1 MSAFDF
7 FAPRASHSCKF
18 TTPGDTHTGTIIEVG
33 DARQATEFGSNEPA
47 FWDREKTRPKM
58 QVAVTLDTAE
68 RDPQDASDTG
78 KRTLWVVEDGRSGSI
93 LSAIRQ
99 AVHQAGAGTID
110 IGGQLTV
117 AFSGFGPNSKNPAN
131 PRKVYSASYVPPAPA
146 GGMFTSQEPA
156 QPAAAPAAPVAPA
169 PVAQPA
175 PAAPAPVAQPA
186 AAPAA
191 PVAPAP
197 VAQPAPAAPAPV
209 AQPAA
214 PATPAPVPA
223 VPEAVRNAVSALI
236 ATGQSDEQIA
246 ATLAGTGLPV
256 TAETVAAVR
265 GA

>member
-7 FAPRASHSCKF
+7 FAPRASHSWKF
-18 TTPGDTHTGTIIEVG
+18 TNPGDTHTGTITEVS
-33 DARQATEFGSNEPA
+33 DARQATEYGSNELA
-47 FWDREKTRPKM
+47 YWDKERTRPKM

-68 RDPQDASDTG
+68 RDPQDANDTG

-117 AFSGFGPNSKNPAN
+117 TFSGFDPNSKNPAN
-131 PRKVYSASYVPPAPA
+131 PRKIYTAAYVPPAPA
-146 GGMFTSQEPA
+146 GGMFTNQAPA
-156 QPAAAPAAPVAPA
+156 QPAA
-169 PVAQPA
+169 PA
-175 PAAPAPVAQPA
+175 PAAPAPAP
-186 AAPAA
+186 AAPAQ

-197 VAQPAPAAPAPV
+197 AAQPAQPV
-209 AQPAA
+209 AA

-223 VPEAVRNAVSALI
+223 VPDAVRQAVTALI
-236 ATGQSDEQIA
+236 ATGQTDEQIA

-256 TAETVAAVR
+256 TAETVATIRAT
-265 GA
+265 AA

>member
-7 FAPRASHSCKF
+7 FAPRASHSWKF
-18 TTPGDTHTGTIIEVG
+18 TNPGDTHTGTITEVS
-33 DARQATEFGSNEPA
+33 DARQATEYGSNELA
-47 FWDREKTRPKM
+47 YWDKERTRPKM

-68 RDPQDASDTG
+68 RDPQDSNDTG

-117 AFSGFGPNSKNPAN
+117 AFSGFDPNSKNPAN
-131 PRKVYSASYVPPAPA
+131 PRKIYAASYVPPAPA
-146 GGMFTSQEPA
+146 GGMFTNQAPA
-156 QPAAAPAAPVAPA
+156 QPVAAPATPAPAPAQPVAPA

-175 PAAPAPVAQPA
+175 PAAAPAQP
-186 AAPAA
+186 
-191 PVAPAP
+191 V
-197 VAQPAPAAPAPV
+197 
-209 AQPAA
+209 AA

-223 VPEAVRNAVSALI
+223 VPDAIRQAVTALI
-236 ATGQSDEQIA
+236 ATGQADEQIA

-256 TAETVAAVR
+256 TTETVATIRAT
-265 GA
+265 AA

>member
-7 FAPRASHSCKF
+7 FAPRASHSWKF
-18 TTPGDTHTGTIIEVG
+18 ANPGDTHTGTITEVS
-33 DARQATEFGSNEPA
+33 DARQATEYGSNELA
-47 FWDREKTRPKM
+47 YWDKERTRPKM

-68 RDPQDASDTG
+68 RDPQDSNDTG

-117 AFSGFGPNSKNPAN
+117 TFSGFDPNSKNPAN
-131 PRKVYSASYVPPAPA
+131 PRKIYAASYVPPAPA
-146 GGMFTSQEPA
+146 GGMFTSQAPA
-156 QPAAAPAAPVAPA
+156 Q

-175 PAAPAPVAQPA
+175 PAPATPAAPAPAPVAQPA
-186 AAPAA
+186 A
-191 PVAPAP
+191 
-197 VAQPAPAAPAPV
+197 PAPAAQPV
-209 AQPAA
+209 AA

-223 VPEAVRNAVSALI
+223 VPDAVRQAVTALI
-236 ATGQSDEQIA
+236 GTGQADEQIA

-256 TAETVAAVR
+256 TAETVATIRA
-265 GA
+265 AA

>member
-7 FAPRASHSCKF
+7 FAPRASHSWKF
-18 TTPGDTHTGTIIEVG
+18 TNPGDTHTGTITEVS

-47 FWDREKTRPKM
+47 YWDREKTRPKM

-68 RDPQDASDTG
+68 RDPQDANDTG

-99 AVHQAGAGTID
+99 AVHQVGAGTID

-117 AFSGFGPNSKNPAN
+117 TFSGFDPNSKNPAN

-146 GGMFTSQEPA
+146 GGMFTNQAPA
-156 QPAAAPAAPVAPA
+156 QPVA
-169 PVAQPA
+169 PA
-175 PAAPAPVAQPA
+175 PAAPAAPAQPVAPA
-186 AAPAA
+186 AAPAQ
-191 PVAPAP
+191 PV
-197 VAQPAPAAPAPV
+197 
-209 AQPAA
+209 AA

-223 VPEAVRNAVSALI
+223 VPDAVRQAVTALI
-236 ATGQSDEQIA
+236 ATGQTDEQIA

-256 TAETVAAVR
+256 TAETVATIRA
-265 GA
+265 AN

>member
-7 FAPRASHSCKF
+7 FAPRASHSWKF
-18 TTPGDTHTGTIIEVG
+18 TNPGDTHTGTIIEVS

-47 FWDREKTRPKM
+47 YWDREKTRPKM

-117 AFSGFGPNSKNPAN
+117 AFSGFDPNSKNPAN
-131 PRKVYSASYVPPAPA
+131 PRKIYAASYVPPAPA
-146 GGMFTSQEPA
+146 GGMFTNQAPA
-156 QPAAAPAAPVAPA
+156 QPVAAPAPAAPAAPAQPVPAAPVAPA
-169 PVAQPA
+169 PAQP
-175 PAAPAPVAQPA
+175 V
-186 AAPAA
+186 
-191 PVAPAP
+191 
-197 VAQPAPAAPAPV
+197 
-209 AQPAA
+209 AA

-223 VPEAVRNAVSALI
+223 VPDAVRQAVTALI
-236 ATGQSDEQIA
+236 ATGQTDEQIA

-256 TAETVAAVR
+256 TAETVATIRA
-265 GA
+265 AA

>member
-7 FAPRASHSCKF
+7 FAPRASHSWKF
-18 TTPGDTHTGTIIEVG
+18 TTPGDTHTGTITEVS

-47 FWDREKTRPKM
+47 YWDREKTRPKM

-68 RDPQDASDTG
+68 RDPQDANDTG

-99 AVHQAGAGTID
+99 AVHQVGAGTID

-117 AFSGFGPNSKNPAN
+117 TFSGFDPNSKNPAN

-156 QPAAAPAAPVAPA
+156 QPAAPVAT
-169 PVAQPA
+169 
-175 PAAPAPVAQPA
+175 
-186 AAPAA
+186 
-191 PVAPAP
+191 
-197 VAQPAPAAPAPV
+197 
-209 AQPAA
+209 

-223 VPEAVRNAVSALI
+223 VPDAVRQAVTALI
-236 ATGQSDEQIA
+236 GTGQADEQIA

-256 TAETVAAVR
+256 TAETVATIRA
-265 GA
+265 AA

>member
-7 FAPRASHSCKF
+7 FAPRASHSWKF
-18 TTPGDTHTGTIIEVG
+18 ATPGDTHTGTITEVS

-47 FWDREKTRPKM
+47 YWDREKTRPKM

-68 RDPQDASDTG
+68 RDPQDANDTG

-117 AFSGFGPNSKNPAN
+117 TFSGFDPNSKNPAN
-131 PRKVYSASYVPPAPA
+131 PRKIYAASYVPPAPA
-146 GGMFTSQEPA
+146 GGMFTSQAPA
-156 QPAAAPAAPVAPA
+156 Q

-175 PAAPAPVAQPA
+175 PAPATPAAPAPAPVAQPA
-186 AAPAA
+186 A
-191 PVAPAP
+191 
-197 VAQPAPAAPAPV
+197 PAPAAQPV
-209 AQPAA
+209 AA

-223 VPEAVRNAVSALI
+223 VPDAVRQAVTALI
-236 ATGQSDEQIA
+236 GTGQTDEQIA

-256 TAETVAAVR
+256 TAETVATIRA
-265 GA
+265 AA

>member
-7 FAPRASHSCKF
+7 FAPRASHSWKF
-18 TTPGDTHTGTIIEVG
+18 VSPGDTHTGTITEVS

-47 FWDREKTRPKM
+47 YWDREKTRPKM

-68 RDPQDASDTG
+68 RDPQDANDTG

-99 AVHQAGAGTID
+99 AVHQVGAGTID

-117 AFSGFGPNSKNPAN
+117 TFSGFDPNSKNPAN
-131 PRKVYSASYVPPAPA
+131 PRKVYTAAYQAPAPA
-146 GGMFTSQEPA
+146 GGMFTNQAPA
-156 QPAAAPAAPVAPA
+156 QPAAAPA

-175 PAAPAPVAQPA
+175 PAAAPAQP
-186 AAPAA
+186 
-191 PVAPAP
+191 V
-197 VAQPAPAAPAPV
+197 
-209 AQPAA
+209 A

-223 VPEAVRNAVSALI
+223 VPDAVRQAVTALI
-236 ATGQSDEQIA
+236 GTGQSDEQIA

-256 TAETVAAVR
+256 TAETVATIRAT
-265 GA
+265 AA

>member
-7 FAPRASHSCKF
+7 FAPRASHSWKF
-18 TTPGDTHTGTIIEVG
+18 TNPGDTHTGTITEVS
-33 DARQATEFGSNEPA
+33 DARQATEYGSNEPA
-47 FWDREKTRPKM
+47 YWDKERTRPKM
-58 QVAVTLDTAE
+58 QVAVTLDTTE
-68 RDPQDASDTG
+68 RDPQDSNDTG

-117 AFSGFGPNSKNPAN
+117 AFSGFDPNSKNPAN
-131 PRKVYSASYVPPAPA
+131 PRKIYAASYVPPAPA
-146 GGMFTSQEPA
+146 GGMFTSQAPA
-156 QPAAAPAAPVAPA
+156 Q

-175 PAAPAPVAQPA
+175 PAPATPAAPAPAPVAQ
-186 AAPAA
+186 
-191 PVAPAP
+191 
-197 VAQPAPAAPAPV
+197 PAAPAPV

-223 VPEAVRNAVSALI
+223 VPDAVRQAVTALI
-236 ATGQSDEQIA
+236 ATGQADEQIA

-256 TAETVAAVR
+256 TAETVATIRA
-265 GA
+265 AA

>member
-7 FAPRASHSCKF
+7 FAPRASHSWKF
-18 TTPGDTHTGTIIEVG
+18 TNPGDTHTGTITEVS

-47 FWDREKTRPKM
+47 YWDREKTRPKM

-68 RDPQDASDTG
+68 RDPQDANDTG

-117 AFSGFGPNSKNPAN
+117 AFSGFDPNSKNPAN
-131 PRKVYSASYVPPAPA
+131 PRKIYSASYVPPAPA
-146 GGMFTSQEPA
+146 GGMFTNQAPAQPVA
-156 QPAAAPAAPVAPA
+156 QPAAAPAPAAPAAPAQPVAPA

-175 PAAPAPVAQPA
+175 PAAP
-186 AAPAA
+186 
-191 PVAPAP
+191 VAPAP
-197 VAQPAPAAPAPV
+197 AAQAV
-209 AQPAA
+209 AA

-223 VPEAVRNAVSALI
+223 VPDAIRQAVTALI
-236 ATGQSDEQIA
+236 ATGQDDATIA

-256 TAETVAAVR
+256 TAETVATIRA
-265 GA
+265 AA

>member
-7 FAPRASHSCKF
+7 FAPRASHSWKF
-18 TTPGDTHTGTIIEVG
+18 TNPGDTHTGTITEVS
-33 DARQATEFGSNEPA
+33 DARQATEYGSNELA
-47 FWDREKTRPKM
+47 YWDKERTRPKM

-68 RDPQDASDTG
+68 RDPQDANDTG

-117 AFSGFGPNSKNPAN
+117 TFSGFDPNSKNPAN
-131 PRKVYSASYVPPAPA
+131 PRKIYAASYVPPAPA
-146 GGMFTSQEPA
+146 GGMFTSQAPA
-156 QPAAAPAAPVAPA
+156 QPVAAPAAPVAPA
-169 PVAQPA
+169 PAAPAAQPA
-175 PAAPAPVAQPA
+175 PAT
-186 AAPAA
+186 
-191 PVAPAP
+191 
-197 VAQPAPAAPAPV
+197 PAAPAPV

-223 VPEAVRNAVSALI
+223 VPDAIRQAVTALI
-236 ATGQSDEQIA
+236 ATGQADEQIA

-256 TAETVAAVR
+256 TAETVATIRAT
-265 GA
+265 AA

>member
-7 FAPRASHSCKF
+7 FAPRASHSWKF
-18 TTPGDTHTGTIIEVG
+18 TNPGDTHTGTITEVS

-47 FWDREKTRPKM
+47 YWDREKTRPKM

-68 RDPQDASDTG
+68 RDPQDANDTG

-117 AFSGFGPNSKNPAN
+117 IFSGFDPNSKNPAN

-146 GGMFTSQEPA
+146 GGMFTNQAPA
-156 QPAAAPAAPVAPA
+156 QPVAPAAAPAQPV
-169 PVAQPA
+169 
-175 PAAPAPVAQPA
+175 
-186 AAPAA
+186 
-191 PVAPAP
+191 
-197 VAQPAPAAPAPV
+197 
-209 AQPAA
+209 AA

-223 VPEAVRNAVSALI
+223 VPDAVRQAVTALI
-236 ATGQSDEQIA
+236 ATGQADEQIA

-256 TAETVAAVR
+256 TAETVATIRA
-265 GA
+265 AA

>member
-7 FAPRASHSCKF
+7 FAPRASHSWKF
-18 TTPGDTHTGTIIEVG
+18 TTPGDTHTGTITEVG
-33 DARQATEFGSNEPA
+33 DARQATEYGSNELA
-47 FWDREKTRPKM
+47 FWDKERTRPKM
-58 QVAVTLDTAE
+58 QVAVTLDTTE
-68 RDPQDASDTG
+68 RDPQDANDTG

-117 AFSGFGPNSKNPAN
+117 AFSGFDPNSKNPAN
-131 PRKVYSASYVPPAPA
+131 PRKVYAASYVPPAPA
-146 GGMFTSQEPA
+146 GGMFTNQDTA
-156 QPAAAPAAPVAPA
+156 QPAAPAPAAPAPAPAAPAQPVAPAPAA

-186 AAPAA
+186 TQ
-191 PVAPAP
+191 PV
-197 VAQPAPAAPAPV
+197 
-209 AQPAA
+209 AA

-223 VPEAVRNAVSALI
+223 VPDAVRNAVSALI
-236 ATGQSDEQIA
+236 ATGQTDEQIA

>member
-7 FAPRASHSCKF
+7 FAPRASHSWKF
-18 TTPGDTHTGTIIEVG
+18 TNPGDTHTGTITEVS
-33 DARQATEFGSNEPA
+33 DARQATEYGSNELA
-47 FWDREKTRPKM
+47 YWDKERTRPKM

-68 RDPQDASDTG
+68 RDPQDANDTG

-117 AFSGFGPNSKNPAN
+117 AFSGFDPNSKNPAN
-131 PRKVYSASYVPPAPA
+131 PRKIYTAAYVPPAPA
-146 GGMFTSQEPA
+146 GGMFTNQAPA
-156 QPAAAPAAPVAPA
+156 QPAAAPAPA
-169 PVAQPA
+169 APA
-175 PAAPAPVAQPA
+175 PAAPAQ
-186 AAPAA
+186 

-197 VAQPAPAAPAPV
+197 AAQPV
-209 AQPAA
+209 AA

-223 VPEAVRNAVSALI
+223 VPDAVRQAVTALI
-236 ATGQSDEQIA
+236 ATGQADEQIA

-256 TAETVAAVR
+256 TAETVATIRAT
-265 GA
+265 AA

>member
-7 FAPRASHSCKF
+7 FAPRASHSWKF
-18 TTPGDTHTGTIIEVG
+18 TNPGDTHTGTITEVS
-33 DARQATEFGSNEPA
+33 DARQATEYGSNELA
-47 FWDREKTRPKM
+47 YWDKERTRPKM

-68 RDPQDASDTG
+68 RDPQDANDTG

-117 AFSGFGPNSKNPAN
+117 AFSGFDPNSKNPAN
-131 PRKVYSASYVPPAPA
+131 PRKIYSASYVPPAPA
-146 GGMFTSQEPA
+146 GGMFTSQAPA
-156 QPAAAPAAPVAPA
+156 QPAAPA

-175 PAAPAPVAQPA
+175 PAA
-186 AAPAA
+186 APAA
-191 PVAPAP
+191 QPV
-197 VAQPAPAAPAPV
+197 
-209 AQPAA
+209 AA

-223 VPEAVRNAVSALI
+223 VPDAVRQAVTALI
-236 ATGQSDEQIA
+236 ATGQADEQIA

-256 TAETVAAVR
+256 TAETVATIRAT
-265 GA
+265 AA

>member
-7 FAPRASHSCKF
+7 FAPRASHSWKF
-18 TTPGDTHTGTIIEVG
+18 ATPGDTHTGTIIEVS
-33 DARQATEFGSNEPA
+33 DARQASEFGSNEPA

-117 AFSGFGPNSKNPAN
+117 TFSGFDPNSKNPAN
-131 PRKVYSASYVPPAPA
+131 PRKIYSASYVPPAPA
-146 GGMFTSQEPA
+146 GGMFTNQAPA
-156 QPAAAPAAPVAPA
+156 QPVAAPAAPAPAAPAQPVAPA

-175 PAAPAPVAQPA
+175 PAAP
-186 AAPAA
+186 
-191 PVAPAP
+191 VAPAP
-197 VAQPAPAAPAPV
+197 AAQPV
-209 AQPAA
+209 AV

-223 VPEAVRNAVSALI
+223 VPDAIRQAVTALI
-236 ATGQSDEQIA
+236 ATGQADEQIA

-256 TAETVAAVR
+256 TAETVATIRAT
-265 GA
+265 AA

>member
-7 FAPRASHSCKF
+7 FAPRASHSWKF
-18 TTPGDTHTGTIIEVG
+18 TNPGDTHTGTITEVS

-47 FWDREKTRPKM
+47 YWDREKTRPKM
-58 QVAVTLDTAE
+58 QVAVTLDTTE
-68 RDPQDASDTG
+68 RDPQDANDTG

-117 AFSGFGPNSKNPAN
+117 TFSGFDPNSKNPAN

-146 GGMFTSQEPA
+146 GGMFTNQAPA
-156 QPAAAPAAPVAPA
+156 QPAA
-169 PVAQPA
+169 PA
-175 PAAPAPVAQPA
+175 PAAPAQ
-186 AAPAA
+186 

-197 VAQPAPAAPAPV
+197 AAQPV
-209 AQPAA
+209 A

-223 VPEAVRNAVSALI
+223 VPDAVRQAVTALI
-236 ATGQSDEQIA
+236 GTGQADEQIA

-256 TAETVAAVR
+256 TAETVATIRA
-265 GA
+265 AA

>member
-7 FAPRASHSCKF
+7 FAPRASHSWKF
-18 TTPGDTHTGTIIEVG
+18 TNPGDTHTGTITEVS
-33 DARQATEFGSNEPA
+33 DARQATEYGSNELA
-47 FWDREKTRPKM
+47 YWDKERTRPKM

-68 RDPQDASDTG
+68 RDPQDANDTG

-117 AFSGFGPNSKNPAN
+117 AFSGFDPNSKNPAN
-131 PRKVYSASYVPPAPA
+131 PRKIYAASYVPPAPA
-146 GGMFTSQEPA
+146 GGMFTNQAPA
-156 QPAAAPAAPVAPA
+156 QPAAAPAPA
-169 PVAQPA
+169 VPAPA
-175 PAAPAPVAQPA
+175 PAASAQPAPA

-191 PVAPAP
+191 PVP
-197 VAQPAPAAPAPV
+197 V
-209 AQPAA
+209 

-223 VPEAVRNAVSALI
+223 VPDAVRQAVTALI
-236 ATGQSDEQIA
+236 ATGQDDETIA

-256 TAETVAAVR
+256 TTETVATIRAT
-265 GA
+265 AA

>member
-7 FAPRASHSCKF
+7 FAPRASHSWKF
-18 TTPGDTHTGTIIEVG
+18 TNPGDSHTGTITEVS

-47 FWDREKTRPKM
+47 YWDREKTRPKM
-58 QVAVTLDTAE
+58 QVAVTLDTTE
-68 RDPQDASDTG
+68 RDPQDANDTG

-117 AFSGFGPNSKNPAN
+117 TFSGFDPNSKNPAN
-131 PRKVYSASYVPPAPA
+131 PRKIYSASYVPPAPA
-146 GGMFTSQEPA
+146 GGMFTSQAPA
-156 QPAAAPAAPVAPA
+156 QPVAPA
-169 PVAQPA
+169 APA
-175 PAAPAPVAQPA
+175 PAAPAPAP
-186 AAPAA
+186 AAPAQ

-197 VAQPAPAAPAPV
+197 AQPV
-209 AQPAA
+209 AA

-223 VPEAVRNAVSALI
+223 VPDAVRQAVTALI
-236 ATGQSDEQIA
+236 GTGQADEQIA

-256 TAETVAAVR
+256 TTETVATIRA
-265 GA
+265 AA

>member
-7 FAPRASHSCKF
+7 FAPRASHSWKF
-18 TTPGDTHTGTIIEVG
+18 TNPGDTHTGTITEVS
-33 DARQATEFGSNEPA
+33 DARQATEYGSNELA
-47 FWDREKTRPKM
+47 YWDKERTRPKM

-68 RDPQDASDTG
+68 RDPQDANDTG

-117 AFSGFGPNSKNPAN
+117 AFSGFDPNSKNPAN
-131 PRKVYSASYVPPAPA
+131 PRKIYSASYVPPAPA
-146 GGMFTSQEPA
+146 GGMFTNQAPAQPA
-156 QPAAAPAAPVAPA
+156 QPAAAPAPA
-169 PVAQPA
+169 A
-175 PAAPAPVAQPA
+175 PAAPAQPVAPA
-186 AAPAA
+186 AQPA
-191 PVAPAP
+191 PVAP
-197 VAQPAPAAPAPV
+197 
-209 AQPAA
+209 A

-223 VPEAVRNAVSALI
+223 VPDAVRQAVTALI

-256 TAETVAAVR
+256 TAETVATIRAT
-265 GA
+265 AA